1 MTRPNLINCSVDWHR
16 PINLSKL
23 HYAKRPPT
31 FTLLKNKLSFSLKIV
46 MIVTVILVLMH
57 D

>member
-1 MTRPNLINCSVDWHR
+1 MAMPNLIICSVDWHR
-16 PINLSKL
+16 PSKLSKL
-23 HYAKRPPT
+23 GYAKSASLR
-31 FTLLKNKLSFSLKIV
+31 TLLKKQLRFSLKIV